1 METGDELDVVDTARG
16 RGSSMRLTGGPWD
29 GREVDVDP
37 GVRILVIPFIPSG
50 DQMADVWRVVCI
62 GTPVG
67 FGEVR
72 YVDGVYEGSFVLV
85 ECCRDHSAHWT
96 RRGTLRKR
104 PSHPMVSLEVRV
116 RDCERPDQRF
126 EPPSRNSRIT

>member
-1 METGDELDVVDTARG
+1 METGDEPDVVGTARG
-16 RGSSMRLTGGPWD
+16 RGSAMRLTGGPWD
-29 GREVDVDP
+29 GREVDVGM
-37 GVRILVIPFIPSG
+37 GVRVLVVPFIPTDG
-50 DQMADVWRVVCI
+50 QRDDVRRGAWI
-62 GTPVG
+62 GIDVG
-67 FGEVR
+67 LGEVR
-72 YVDGVYEGSFVLV
+72 YVDGVYDGSFVRV

-104 PSHPMVSLEVRV
+104 PPHPMGSLKVRV

>member
-1 METGDELDVVDTARG
+1 M
-16 RGSSMRLTGGPWD
+16 
-29 GREVDVDP
+29 
-37 GVRILVIPFIPSG
+37 GVRVLVVPFIQTDG
-50 DQMADVWRVVCI
+50 QRDDVRRGAWI
-62 GTPVG
+62 GIDVG
-67 FGEVR
+67 LGEVR
-72 YVDGVYEGSFVLV
+72 YVDGVYEGSFVRV
-85 ECCRDHSAHWT
+85 GCCRDHSAHWT

>member
-1 METGDELDVVDTARG
+1 
-16 RGSSMRLTGGPWD
+16 MRLTGGPWD

-37 GVRILVIPFIPSG
+37 GVRILVIPFIPSDG
-50 DQMADVWRVVCI
+50 QMADVWRVVCI
-62 GTPVG
+62 GIDVG

-104 PSHPMVSLEVRV
+104 QTHPLGSVDVRV
-116 RDCERPDQRF
+116 RDCARLVHRF